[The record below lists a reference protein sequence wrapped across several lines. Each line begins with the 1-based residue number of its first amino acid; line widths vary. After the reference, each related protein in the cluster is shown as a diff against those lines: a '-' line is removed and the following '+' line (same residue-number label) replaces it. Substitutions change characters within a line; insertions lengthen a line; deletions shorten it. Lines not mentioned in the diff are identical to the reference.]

1 MNNETTM
8 DKKPEEGEPA
18 KKRSPGRVVLD
29 VILDVLIVLFI
40 LFAALNLYLGAE
52 VRKNASASLFGK
64 QVRLVLTG
72 SMDPTIPNDSLILVD
87 TSGDKKDYEVD
98 DVLTFNYPAYGEL
111 PTTHRVID
119 KTVSGKD
126 VTYTL
131 KGDAPGLI
139 ATQTVDSS
147 EVIGKVVFHSLALGE
162 IVNFAK
168 GVGGY
173 ICFIL
178 IPCLLLLAYSIYLII
193 KVVKEKKQKEK
204 EATAGN
210 APPLEEKKTEV
221 ENTTTTAASTPD
233 AKDEEIAALRRQLEE
248 LKKEKQASTSETAPK
263 SEPSTPKESASEP
276 LKPVGN
282 PSEETSSKDDK
293 QQ

>member
-1 MNNETTM
+1 M

-29 VILDVLIVLFI
+29 VIIDVLIVLFI

-72 SMDPTIPNDSLILVD
+72 SMDPTIPKDSLILVD

-162 IVNFAK
+162 IVSFAK

-178 IPCLLLLAYSIYLII
+178 IPCLLLLAYH
-193 KVVKEKKQKEK
+193 
-204 EATAGN
+204 
-210 APPLEEKKTEV
+210 
-221 ENTTTTAASTPD
+221 
-233 AKDEEIAALRRQLEE
+233 
-248 LKKEKQASTSETAPK
+248 
-263 SEPSTPKESASEP
+263 
-276 LKPVGN
+276 
-282 PSEETSSKDDK
+282 
-293 QQ
+293 